1 MSANALAKALRFSE
15 GLTVNI
21 VPLHQFV
28 NIDEVSPARV
38 CTSASDR
45 SNSFSRKH
53 QFQ

>member
-1 MSANALAKALRFSE
+1 MLGYAPHRLSE

-21 VPLHQFV
+21 VPLLV

-45 SNSFSRKH
+45 SNDFLRKH
-53 QFQ
+53 KFQ